1 MDENLEINSAHVLSL
16 ARVDAYERIAAK
28 AQLVRGILARRGVRL
43 RDGSAL
49 SQLLKQTDILSR
61 EWAEERVPEMRVLAE
76 AAHVNRLA
84 DSVTALANE
93 PGIQQALERMAGSVM
108 QPDNR
113 DASQG
118 KDALWEVALLADL
131 SNAGLS
137 AKAAEPDIVVD
148 FGMGEYPIACKKIWS
163 EKGVGG
169 HVSKGAKQLAPFGNG
184 GIIALNLDD
193 LAPAGSL
200 LHDQNRVT
208 ARQFLDA
215 FNMDFVNRHR
225 RVLQRALMDGK
236 CDGFILSTTTTA
248 VLAEEEEPFNLVTQT
263 SLWHLKEGAA
273 DGRGRFLAFA
283 QAHRSAN
290 GVTA

>member
-1 MDENLEINSAHVLSL
+1 MDNPEVKTSPVLSR
-16 ARVDAYERIAAK
+16 AWVDAYERVAAK
-28 AQLVRGILARRGVRL
+28 AQLVRDILARRGVRL

-49 SQLLKQTDILSR
+49 SQLLKQADILSR
-61 EWAEERVPEMRVLAE
+61 EWAAQRVVDMRVLAE

-84 DSVTALANE
+84 DSIAALSDE
-93 PGIQQALERMAGSVM
+93 PGIQEALRRMAGGVM

-118 KDALWEVALLADL
+118 KDALWEMALLADL

-163 EKGVGG
+163 EKGVEG
-169 HVSKGAKQLAPFGNG
+169 HVSKGAKQLASFGNR

-193 LAPAGSL
+193 LAPAGRF
-200 LHDQNRVT
+200 LHDQNGVSGM
-208 ARQFLDA
+208 QFLDA
-215 FNMDFVNRHR
+215 FNMDFVSRHR
-225 RVLQRALMDGK
+225 RVLQRAIMAGK

-248 VLAEEEEPFNLVTQT
+248 VLSEEAEPFNLVTQT
-263 SLWHLKEGAA
+263 SLWHLQEGAA
-273 DGRGRFLAFA
+273 DGRERFLAFA

-290 GVTA
+290 EVSA